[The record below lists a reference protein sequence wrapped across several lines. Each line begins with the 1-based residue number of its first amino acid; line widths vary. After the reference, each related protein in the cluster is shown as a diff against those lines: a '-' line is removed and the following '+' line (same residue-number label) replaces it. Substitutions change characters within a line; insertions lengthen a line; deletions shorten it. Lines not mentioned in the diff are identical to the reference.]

1 MSDGEQAP
9 SAAPAAEPAVLAR
22 LRVRF
27 PDAIVGTHAYRG
39 DATAEITPAALVDVC
54 AFLRDD
60 PGLRFDFLADV
71 TAVDYLGSVPRF
83 ELVYHLRSIAQGHRV
98 RVKTRVPEESPRVA
112 SVTSVWRGAN
122 WLERETYDMYGI
134 VFEGH
139 PDLRRI
145 YLYEEFQG
153 YPLRKDYP
161 KEKRQPL
168 VTVRDVAPEQGE
180 RTAAREQ
187 QRYGRWPD

>member
-1 MSDGEQAP
+1 MSDGEQRPAEV
-9 SAAPAAEPAVLAR
+9 PAAEPPLLTR
-22 LRVRF
+22 LRERF
-27 PDAIVGTHAYRG
+27 RDAIVATHAYRG
-39 DATAEITPAALVDVC
+39 DATAEIVPAALVEVC
-54 AFLRDD
+54 TFLRDD
-60 PGLRFDFLADV
+60 SALVFDLLTDV
-71 TAVDYLGSVPRF
+71 TAVDYIGSVPRF
-83 ELVYHLRSIAQGHRV
+83 ELVYHLRSIVKNHRV
-98 RVKTRVPEESPRVA
+98 RLKARVPEESPRIA

-134 VFEGH
+134 VFEDH

-168 VTVRDVAPEQGE
+168 VTRRDVAPEQAA
-180 RTAAREQ
+180 RTDAREQ
-187 QRYGRWPD
+187 ERYGRWS

>member
-1 MSDGEQAP
+1 MTDAEQTV
-9 SAAPAAEPAVLAR
+9 AEPPVLAR
-22 LRVRF
+22 LRERF
-27 PDAIVGTHAYRG
+27 RDTIVATHAYRG
-39 DATAEITPAALVDVC
+39 DATAEIAAAALLDVC
-54 AFLRDD
+54 TFLRDD
-60 PGLRFDFLADV
+60 PALRFDFLADV

-83 ELVYHLRSIAQGHRV
+83 ELVYHLRSIAYGHRV
-98 RVKTRVPEESPRVA
+98 RVKTRVGEESPRIA
-112 SVTSVWRGAN
+112 SVTSVWCGAN

-168 VTVRDVAPEQGE
+168 VTQRDVAPEQAE
-180 RTAAREQ
+180 RLREREQ
-187 QRYGRWPD
+187 QRYGRWPE